1 MEAGA
6 MFSEW
11 QFPFRDTNQSSCP
24 QSNPPSAAA
33 FHILFCCQQAVYA
46 SLASAVARFSV
57 GKGHRSMQPFFLL
70 ANQACN
76 SVKCCI
82 IQSKQNISY

>member
-11 QFPFRDTNQSSCP
+11 QFPFRDTNQSSCL

-33 FHILFCCQQAVYA
+33 HHVLFCCQQAVYA
-46 SLASAVARFSV
+46 SPASAVAGFSD
-57 GKGHRSMQPFFLL
+57 GKGHRLMQPFFFFWRTRHVAVL
-70 ANQACN
+70 
-76 SVKCCI
+76 SVVLYNP
-82 IQSKQNISY
+82 SKT